1 MQFYSLSKN
10 GGHNTMYRVLIVE
23 DELPV
28 RDAII
33 SIIEWETL
41 GFEVVYA
48 AEDGQDALNYLED
61 HEIDLMITDIY
72 MPFIDGLELVR
83 RVRKNDKY
91 CKVVFLTGYN
101 EFEYAKEAI
110 TLNANK
116 YLLKP
121 ITKNELTTVLEEISE
136 TISRETAERNNI
148 SRLKLEYEK
157 RLEYLQDKLL
167 YDILLGFIPRDR
179 VIEAC
184 QELGFNIVGS
194 AYVVG
199 VIEIMN
205 KKEVGERVWAED
217 YSLLHFALFNICKEI
232 IADYPGHYLL
242 MGDHGKIIVC
252 FVSGEN
258 TKSCTKAYDILR
270 EMLISIRHIYNMDV
284 VAGMGECY
292 MEISD
297 LKYSF
302 QDALTALEYKVIEGS
317 NQIIVKTDVERSS
330 GRGHRQSN
338 EFLEQIEVA
347 IRVSNFDNLSKYIHL
362 YFDTLKFNK
371 VQLGEFKS
379 LVLTLITRI
388 FATFNQ
394 LIVDKKENI
403 VLDFK
408 LIEEL
413 LKINDLNVIQ
423 EKIIQKC
430 EELMKQLE
438 QKREDD
444 KAILVFQAIQYIESH
459 YDDSNLDLG
468 TICDALHV
476 SSSYFA
482 RIFKLYK
489 NQTFL
494 EYLTM
499 FRMKK
504 AKELLKSTNMKVFE
518 ISVKVGYDDP
528 HYFSYNFR
536 KNVGMTPSH
545 YRKE

>member
-1 MQFYSLSKN
+1 
-10 GGHNTMYRVLIVE
+10 MYKVLIVE

-33 SIIEWETL
+33 SIINWEIL

-48 AEDGQDALNYLED
+48 AEDGQDALNFLED

-121 ITKNELTTVLEEISE
+121 ITKDELTTVLEEI
-136 TISRETAERNNI
+136 RENIHQEITERNNM

-157 RLEYLQDKLL
+157 RREYLQDKLL
-167 YDILLGFIPRDR
+167 YDVLLGFIPRDR
-179 VIEAC
+179 VVEAC
-184 QELGFNIVGS
+184 QELGVNTAGA

-205 KKEVGERVWAED
+205 KKQVGEAVWGED
-217 YSLLHFALFNICKEI
+217 YSLLHFALYNICKEI
-232 IADYPGHYLL
+232 IADYPRHYVL

-252 FVSGEN
+252 FISDEE
-258 TKSCTKAYDILR
+258 TKNYGKAYEILG

-292 MEISD
+292 MEFSD
-297 LKYSF
+297 FQYSF
-302 QDALTALEYKVIEGS
+302 QDALTALEYKVIEGA
-317 NQIIVKTDVERSS
+317 NQIIVKTDIERSS
-330 GRGHRQSN
+330 GKGHRQSN

-347 IRVSNFDNLSKYIHL
+347 IRVNNMDNLSKYIHL
-362 YFDTLKFNK
+362 YFDMLKFNK

-403 VLDFK
+403 VLDFY
-408 LIEEL
+408 LVEEL
-413 LKINDLNVIQ
+413 LKINDLNLIQ

-430 EELMKQLE
+430 EELIKQLE

-444 KAILVFQAIQYIESH
+444 KAILVFQGIQYIESY
-459 YDDSNLDLG
+459 YDDSNLDLS
-468 TICDALHV
+468 TICEVLHV

-499 FRMKK
+499 FRMEK
-504 AKELLKSTNMKVFE
+504 AKELLKNSTMKVFE